1 MKVTGLTLYDWIRQH
16 FPRHD
21 TKSTIKKENKLDFI
35 KIKTFC
41 ASKDTIKKVK
51 RQPTEWEK
59 ILANRISDKGLT
71 SGE

>member
-1 MKVTGLTLYDWIRQH
+1 MNIT
-16 FPRHD
+16 
-21 TKSTIKKENKLDFI
+21 
-35 KIKTFC
+35 KIKEFC
-41 ASKDTIKKVK
+41 AAKYTVKKVK